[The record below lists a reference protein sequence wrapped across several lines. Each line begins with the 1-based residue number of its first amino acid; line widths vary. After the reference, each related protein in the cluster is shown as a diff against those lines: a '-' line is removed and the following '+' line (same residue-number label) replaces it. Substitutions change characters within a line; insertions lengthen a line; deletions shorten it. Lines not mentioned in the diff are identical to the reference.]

1 MLLNF
6 GSVVFGQENIKGT
19 RIVTAEDTPAL
30 INRALIAGISGFMN
44 IDDLQFAHSDALSF
58 YNYLRS
64 PAGGSLDKSNITLL
78 LNQDATSANFYAGL
92 DWFLAETKEGETA
105 AIYFSGH
112 GDLETKTI
120 RQNGFLLSYD
130 SPKAC
135 YMASL
140 CSLTGKNKEG
150 LEWQERVFEKGF
162 NQFEYLQSDP
172 GMAGLRGTQGYESII
187 KKYTHPR

>member
-30 INRALIAGISGFMN
+30 INRALIAGISEYIN
-44 IDDLQFAHSDALSF
+44 I
-58 YNYLRS
+58 
-64 PAGGSLDKSNITLL
+64 
-78 LNQDATSANFYAGL
+78 
-92 DWFLAETKEGETA
+92 
-105 AIYFSGH
+105 